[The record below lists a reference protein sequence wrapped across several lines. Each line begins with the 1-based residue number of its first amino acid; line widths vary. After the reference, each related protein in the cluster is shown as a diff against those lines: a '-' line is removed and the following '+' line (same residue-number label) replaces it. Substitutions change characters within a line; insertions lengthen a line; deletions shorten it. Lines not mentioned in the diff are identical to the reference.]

1 MIIRIFD
8 ILREKL
14 VPKNKVVRT
23 VIYILLVI
31 ILSGFIYLAYNEYKK
46 TIIVQQEQQ
55 MLSISRSISRSIE
68 MYTDDAM
75 DSVEAI
81 ALDKDFIKSISY
93 IENGE
98 MLDVY
103 DNKIRSY
110 YEAKDDAIDS
120 ICFYNKN
127 GKLVTQYPKSLQNTD
142 SVLQTDIDA
151 AISKKK
157 TYIGKVH
164 LNKSKDI
171 FIYSVYQPIFDGD
184 NFKGVISVQLRVDAI
199 YKKLIADVKVG
210 EKGYAMVKDQD
221 GIIIMHQL
229 KEQIGIDVIETR
241 KQMHPGLD
249 FRELEELIDH
259 QLKGDEGTAIYH
271 SYWWWESSLKKA
283 KKLNAYT
290 PAKLGNYFW
299 IVAVTMSYDEVQRP
313 INRFLVI
320 VIGIVII
327 IIIIIYFFLSE
338 LFRMKKNKEALE
350 KETEYLRILNESS
363 EKLRKKEA
371 ELYHSHKLK
380 MIGTLAGGIAHDI
393 NNLLTPILGY
403 SELLLMRTG
412 EDEEYYEDIEEIL
425 KASKKGKD
433 LIEQILLFTRN
444 DKENVKI
451 EPVNI
456 NDIIKETIN
465 LLKAVIPKNVTLKEN
480 INKDCGYIKANPTQ
494 IHQVIFNLCTNAY
507 QSVGNSRGEV
517 EICLNT
523 VSGIEANN
531 ISNVLSEKHD
541 YVELMIKDDGCGIDE
556 ETKKRIFDPFFTT
569 KDIGKGSGL
578 GLFVVQ
584 SIVNRYGGV
593 IMVDSEIDMGS
604 CFKVYLPLV
613 NEESDMD
620 KSENSERKL
629 LEDKL
634 SYKKRILVIDDSLE
648 NIKVIKKSLEHV
660 GFQVVARTDGRKAIK
675 LFKKN
680 SKKFDIVITDYMMP
694 NIKGIELAA
703 EIKKIKNDA
712 AVILMSGYVDE
723 SDVNYNSIV
732 DAFVRKPIELSELLE
747 AINKII

>member
-1 MIIRIFD
+1 
-8 ILREKL
+8 
-14 VPKNKVVRT
+14 
-23 VIYILLVI
+23 
-31 ILSGFIYLAYNEYKK
+31 
-46 TIIVQQEQQ
+46 
-55 MLSISRSISRSIE
+55 
-68 MYTDDAM
+68 
-75 DSVEAI
+75 
-81 ALDKDFIKSISY
+81 
-93 IENGE
+93 
-98 MLDVY
+98 
-103 DNKIRSY
+103 
-110 YEAKDDAIDS
+110 
-120 ICFYNKN
+120 
-127 GKLVTQYPKSLQNTD
+127 
-142 SVLQTDIDA
+142 
-151 AISKKK
+151 
-157 TYIGKVH
+157 
-164 LNKSKDI
+164 
-171 FIYSVYQPIFDGD
+171 
-184 NFKGVISVQLRVDAI
+184 
-199 YKKLIADVKVG
+199 
-210 EKGYAMVKDQD
+210 
-221 GIIIMHQL
+221 
-229 KEQIGIDVIETR
+229 
-241 KQMHPGLD
+241 
-249 FRELEELIDH
+249 
-259 QLKGDEGTAIYH
+259 
-271 SYWWWESSLKKA
+271 
-283 KKLNAYT
+283 
-290 PAKLGNYFW
+290 
-299 IVAVTMSYDEVQRP
+299 
-313 INRFLVI
+313 
-320 VIGIVII
+320 
-327 IIIIIYFFLSE
+327 
-338 LFRMKKNKEALE
+338 
-350 KETEYLRILNESS
+350 
-363 EKLRKKEA
+363 
-371 ELYHSHKLK
+371 